1 MKEFLTSAS
10 TRNTVG
16 MLRNYDP
23 NITLLILEGDS
34 DLVTLSTC
42 LDRARCRV
50 IVAASG
56 KTDAIQAV
64 EFADIEGF
72 EGVLAI
78 VDSDFVDIHE
88 PRSASA
94 NVFYTDLYDL
104 DSSVFFADGIVD
116 RCVEALVG
124 YVRIHGQD
132 VHGGSAELAVSRGD
146 AVRMASTVG
155 FIRLYSMQGSHE
167 LPLDNFPVERVF
179 NGQGHQVNVDEL
191 KEILPK
197 KCQGQTLTEGK
208 IDEWLTRMEAEVIPA
223 QRISQ
228 GHDLFRSLSYVVKKK
243 WGVALK
249 GDVWEKLA
257 RSHWRLD
264 HMASQQLHSKVLNW
278 SQETGYGVWADV
290 NWGGCGR

>member
-1 MKEFLTSAS
+1 MREFLTSAS

-23 NITLLILEGDS
+23 SITILVLEGDS

-42 LDRARCRV
+42 LDRNGCRV
-50 IVAASG
+50 VVATSG
-56 KTDAIQAV
+56 KVDAIQAV
-64 EFADIEGF
+64 EFADSEGF
-72 EGVLAI
+72 AGVLAI

-88 PRSASA
+88 PRSISP

-124 YVRIHGQD
+124 YVKVHGQD
-132 VHGGSAELAVSRGD
+132 AHGGSSELAASIAD

-155 FIRLYSMQGSHE
+155 FMRLYSMQGSHGI
-167 LPLDNFPVERVF
+167 PLDNFPIERVF
-179 NGQGHQVNVDEL
+179 DSAGHQVNVDEL
-191 KEILPK
+191 KVILPR
-197 KCQGQTLTEGK
+197 KCQGRELAEGA
-208 IDEWLTRMEAEVIPA
+208 IDEWLKRMGAETIPA

-228 GHDLFRSLSYVVKKK
+228 GHDLFRSLSYVVKKR
-243 WGVALK
+243 WGTALK
-249 GDVWEKLA
+249 ADVWEKLA

-264 HMASQQLHSKVLNW
+264 HMAGEQLHGNVHVW
-278 SQETGYGVWADV
+278 SQETGYGVWAASS
-290 NWGGCGR
+290 